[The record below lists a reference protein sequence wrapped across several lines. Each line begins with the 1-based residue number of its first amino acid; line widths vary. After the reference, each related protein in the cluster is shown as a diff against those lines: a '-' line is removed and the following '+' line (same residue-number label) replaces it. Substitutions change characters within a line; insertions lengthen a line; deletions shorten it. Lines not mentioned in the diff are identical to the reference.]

1 MKFNDMINTI
11 QLGDCYELIKTIPDK
26 SIDLILTDPPYEF
39 HCGSAHNSGIF
50 KNRVVKPGQDIIDF

>member
-11 QLGDCYELIKTIPDK
+11 QFGDCYELIKTIPDK

-39 HCGSAHNSGIF
+39 HCGSALNGGIF